1 MPNGLSQ
8 MTLEELWQLFPIFLV
23 EHDQAWQQQYDEMAD
38 TLSELLSGFQVQRI
52 SHIGS
57 TAIDGIMAKD
67 IVDILVELPEHA
79 DMEEAASTLEQ
90 AGFTVMSSEGGR
102 VSFNRDAYTAAKTD
116 FIKAITARAKIDNLG
131 RY

>member
-1 MPNGLSQ
+1 MSHSLSDL
-8 MTLEELWQLFPIFLV
+8 TLEELWQLFPIFLV
-23 EHDQAWQQQYDEMAD
+23 ENDQAWQQQYDEMSD
-38 TLSELLSGFQVQRI
+38 TLS
-52 SHIGS
+52 
-57 TAIDGIMAKD
+57 
-67 IVDILVELPEHA
+67 ELPEHA

-116 FIKAITARAKIDNLG
+116 FIKAITARAKIDYLG

>member
-1 MPNGLSQ
+1 MIGVLLADGMQSLRNQLSPRKISV
-8 MTLEELWQLFPIFLV
+8 MSHSLSDLTLEELWQLFPIFLV
-23 EHDQAWQQQYDEMAD
+23 EHDQAWQQQYDEMSD
-38 TLSELLSGFQVQRI
+38 TLS
-52 SHIGS
+52 
-57 TAIDGIMAKD
+57 
-67 IVDILVELPEHA
+67 ELPEHA

-116 FIKAITARAKIDNLG
+116 FIKAITARAKIDYLG